1 MKTFV
6 PRDEEEIAQLVRA
19 ALGNA
24 APLDIIGS
32 GSRRGLGRPSDAQT
46 CISTSGL
53 TGVIY
58 YEPSELVLAA
68 HSGTPLSLITRLLEQ
83 HDQELAFEPIDHGPL
98 FGNPRGAGTIG
109 GLFAVNA
116 SGPRRIK
123 TGAARDHLLGFRAVS
138 GRGEIFQSGGRVM
151 KNVTGYD
158 MSKLMTGSYGTFGI
172 FSEVT
177 LKVMPKAQTGLTL
190 LIIGL
195 DEEEAVRQMTQMSG
209 LGYEISGFAH
219 LPPLQSGFSSPAP
232 QELAGKP
239 LTALRLEGSETS
251 VTARREELVS
261 SLAAKGRR
269 VEVLEAVNSRNFWE
283 DLRDGTPFGGTKEQI
298 WRISSAPANG
308 ALLVADLL
316 ARNVPVRCR
325 YYDWAGGLIWL
336 AVAAAGDAHAPAIH
350 AVVDSHG
357 GHATLIRASREVRA
371 AVPVFHPQPPALAAL
386 TQRIRHSFDPELI
399 LNRGRIRDDL

>member
-1 MKTFV
+1 MKTLI
-6 PRDEEEIAQLVRA
+6 PRNEEEIAQVVRA

-32 GSRRGLGRPSDAQT
+32 GSRIGLGRPADAQMR
-46 CISTSGL
+46 ISTSGL

-58 YEPSELVLAA
+58 YEPSELVLSA
-68 HSGTPLSLITRLLEQ
+68 HAGTPLSIITRLLEQ
-83 HDQELAFEPIDHGPL
+83 QDQELAFEPIDHGPL
-98 FGNPRGAGTIG
+98 FGNPRGEGTVG
-109 GLFAVNA
+109 GLMAVNA

-123 TGAARDHLLGFRAVS
+123 MGAARDHLLGFRAVS
-138 GRGEIFQSGGRVM
+138 GRGEIFQSGGQVM

-158 MSKLMTGSYGTFGI
+158 MSKLMTGSYGTFGV
-172 FSEVT
+172 FSEIT
-177 LKVMPKAQTGLTL
+177 LKVMPRAQTGLTL
-190 LIIGL
+190 LILGL
-195 DEEEAVRQMTQMSG
+195 DEEEAVRQMTQISG

-219 LPPLQSGFSSPAP
+219 LPPVQSGFSSPAP
-232 QELAGKP
+232 QELAGEP
-239 LTALRLEGSETS
+239 LTALRLEGSDTS
-251 VTARREELVS
+251 VNTRREELVR

-269 VEVLEAVNSRNFWE
+269 VEVLEAAETRNFWA
-283 DLRDGTPFGGTKEQI
+283 DLRDGVPFAGTMDQI

-308 ALLVADLL
+308 ARLVADLL
-316 ARNVPVRCR
+316 GRNVPVRCH

-336 AVAAAGDAHAPAIH
+336 AVAAASDAHAPAIR

-386 TQRIRHSFDPELI
+386 TQRIRRSFDPELI